1 MSKKWGSLPTD
12 ILRKIVFLG
21 VEDIRGLSSNP
32 VGVFSTFA
40 EGAFVRSKNL
50 LGFLGKMAGKITRFC
65 IAVIPKLGFYLELFA
80 SGNDRNYRDN
90 FRVARAFNS
99 CRGAYPQRQNEFKA
113 FEPILR
119 VRAFAAIL
127 P

>member
-1 MSKKWGSLPTD
+1 MPRKTGVFGAEDVQGS
-12 ILRKIVFLG
+12 
-21 VEDIRGLSSNP
+21 SSNP
-32 VGVFSTFA
+32 VGVSSTLE
-40 EGAFVRSKNL
+40 EGAFVRSKNI
-50 LGFLGKMAGKITRFC
+50 LGFLGEMAGKITRFC
-65 IAVIPKLGFYLELFA
+65 INMIPKLGFYLELFA
-80 SGNDRNYRDN
+80 SGNGRNYRNN
-90 FRVARAFNS
+90 FRVARVFNS